1 LITDVARGDKTE
13 SGGAGKRIAFAIALF
28 LCLAAFAETV
38 SFGFFM
44 CYGKARLKYHLKVD
58 EEKFAE
64 DIMAKPVDQLPAMNH
79 DPTLG
84 WDEPPVKTG
93 AMRPFDIASR
103 KTPYPSKSIRI
114 STYGDSFTY
123 CQDVKDNE
131 TWQYYLS
138 ELTGAMVVNYG
149 ARGYGPDQAVLK
161 MEKNISSGRLTQITI
176 LGILSE
182 NIARVVNVN
191 PKFYWADGDVNAFKP
206 VLVRRGGVYEWKTK
220 YLENLGTRSGRLAAV
235 EAIKKYDFWYAYNKN
250 RPTVS
255 FPYSM
260 SAIGVANYLLFHSI
274 RWSDLWEHPR
284 ASATVR
290 KVIDYFYS
298 MAKNNGVYP
307 VVLFI
312 PEIIDL
318 KLYESGEKS
327 SYEKFATAIESS
339 YDTSELMV
347 IDIFDETFDPAKFNI
362 SPYAGHASAYGN
374 RVIAQSIY
382 RHLQTLHQQHGDG
395 RR

>member
-1 LITDVARGDKTE
+1 MRSDKIKTI
-13 SGGAGKRIAFAIALF
+13 GAGRRIVFAIAIF
-28 LCLAAFAETV
+28 LCLAAFAEIA
-38 SFGFFM
+38 SFGFFI

-58 EEKFAE
+58 EKKFVKYVLEKP
-64 DIMAKPVDQLPAMNH
+64 KDQLPAINH
-79 DPTLG
+79 DPVLG
-84 WDEPPVKTG
+84 WDEPPAKTG
-93 AMRPFDIASR
+93 AMRPFDVASR

-138 ELTGAMVVNYG
+138 ELTDTMVVNYG
-149 ARGYGPDQAVLK
+149 ARGYGPDQAALK
-161 MEKNISSGRLTQITI
+161 IEKNISSGRLTQIVI

-191 PKFYWADGDVNAFKP
+191 PKFYWADGDVNTFKP
-206 VLVRRGGVYEWKTK
+206 VLVGRGDEYEWKTK
-220 YLENLGTRSGRLAAV
+220 YLKNLETRSGRLAAI
-235 EAIKKYDFWYAYNKN
+235 EAVRKYDFWYTYNKN

-274 RWSDLWEHPR
+274 RWSDLWGQPR
-284 ASATVR
+284 ASKTVE
-290 KVIDYFYS
+290 KVIDYFHS
-298 MAKNNGVYP
+298 MAKNNGFYP
-307 VVLFI
+307 IVLFI

-318 KLYESGEKS
+318 KLYMSGEKS
-327 SYEKFATAIESS
+327 SYEKFVTGLENS

-347 IDIFDETFDPAKFNI
+347 IDIFDETFDPARFNI

-374 RVIAQSIY
+374 KVIAQSIY
-382 RHLQTLHQQHGDG
+382 RHLQDLAQQHEDLL
-395 RR
+395 R